1 MPASLAGAY
10 ICWGIPAVAPADE
23 AFLAALPECLLLGCF
38 WFHATCVWSAQAL
51 INGRPEETT
60 ALLMRLCT
68 SGEGLGQGG
77 EPAPVTAQVADFAHL
92 FADRCAVPPLFP

>member
-1 MPASLAGAY
+1 M
-10 ICWGIPAVAPADE
+10 
-23 AFLAALPECLLLGCF
+23 
-38 WFHATCVWSAQAL
+38 QAL

-92 FADRCAVPPLFP
+92 FADRCALCALSSLKEGITDNTMTMLCDMNLGGFYEACLEEGS